1 MDIVAINLTHDSS
14 TCLMRNGEVLFNIEE
29 ERLDEIKHS
38 AIGYR
43 NEIEYHGL
51 YKLHKYTKHIDHL
64 IFIGL
69 NNEWRNS
76 LSIAKDVLKIIV
88 ENGISVGK
96 INYEFEEHH
105 LYHAYNGFYLSGF
118 DTASVIVMDGMGN
131 YTLTLKYL
139 YDMFQYSEIESIY
152 EASKNKM
159 ELVFKHSSAY
169 PLDKNPLWYKYSDD
183 KIHLFSNA
191 GGCGQ
196 LFDECAVHY
205 KMNWYDAG
213 KIMGMSSY
221 GKDENK
227 EDWIVDNKVLDIS
240 KLRNHLTEDMDFQ
253 AQADVAKKIQE
264 ETKRYTIKRIQQAID
279 LTGEKN
285 IVLTGGYFLNCVN
298 NYEYLKAF
306 PNINFYVDPIA
317 YDAGTTI
324 GACQYVWLD
333 ILKKKKLKPL
343 TNLYLGG

>member
-1 MDIVAINLTHDSS
+1 MDIVSINITHDSS
-14 TCLMRNGEVLFNIEE
+14 TCLFRDGKVIFNIEE
-29 ERLDEIKHS
+29 ERLDGVKHS

-43 NEIEYHGL
+43 NVTEYHGL
-51 YKLHKYTKHIDHL
+51 YKLKKYTNKIDYL

-76 LSIAKDVLKIIV
+76 LDIAKDVLRIIV
-88 ENGISVGK
+88 ESGVAVGK

-105 LYHAYNGFYLSGF
+105 LYHAYNGFHNSGF
-118 DTASVIVMDGMGN
+118 DTASVIVIDGMGN

-139 YDMFQYSEIESIY
+139 YDMFQYSEMESIY
-152 EASKNKM
+152 KASKNNM

-191 GGCGQ
+191 GGCSQ
-196 LFDECAVHY
+196 LFDECALHFN
-205 KMNWYDAG
+205 MNWYDAG

-221 GKDENK
+221 GIEADLDRWVVDDEVFN
-227 EDWIVDNKVLDIS
+227 IS
-240 KLRNHLTEDMDFQ
+240 KLRNYFDSKMEFQ
-253 AQADVAKKIQE
+253 DQANLAKKIQE

-306 PNINFYVDPIA
+306 PHINFYIDPIA

-324 GACQYVWLD
+324 GACYYVWLEV
-333 ILKKKKLKPL
+333 LKNNKIKPID
-343 TNLYLGG
+343 NVYLGG